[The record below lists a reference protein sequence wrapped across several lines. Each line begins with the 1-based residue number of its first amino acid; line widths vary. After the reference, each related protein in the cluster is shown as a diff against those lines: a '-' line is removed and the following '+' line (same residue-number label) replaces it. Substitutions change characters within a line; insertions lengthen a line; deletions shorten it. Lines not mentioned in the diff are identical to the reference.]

1 MGYSLPKPIT
11 VFASAA
17 RTASATSE
25 TYKIPGGI
33 GNGQYRGLLVVIDAT
48 ALAATPSVVFNV
60 QTSSGPAD
68 AMATLLASAAITAAG
83 VTKLVI
89 HPSVT
94 TEVANSTDQGPLE
107 STWCVVA
114 TAADADSLTYSV
126 TVFPLP

>member
-17 RTASATSE
+17 RTADATSE
-25 TYKIPGGI
+25 TYKIPGGV
-33 GNGQYRGLLVVIDAT
+33 GRGQYSGLLIVIDAT

-68 AMATLLASAAITAAG
+68 AMATVLASAAIVGAG

-94 TEVANSTDQGPLE
+94 TEVANSADQGPLE
-107 STWCVVA
+107 STWNVFA
-114 TAADADSLTYSV
+114 DAADADSLTYSV
-126 TVFPLP
+126 TAYPLP